1 MSYWPVGPNRNARAL
16 AALPGIGVDALLALT
31 PENAFHLSGV
41 ANFIATRWRTP
52 GLAAALITANGD
64 RAVISGDNGV
74 SVGNGQQHFTYP
86 LWIDNVDLRDCPGDS
101 CQARISTVR
110 GDDPFHR
117 PAQYEIA
124 QIAACVADAIL
135 LTAPEARTIGTELS
149 LIPAPFMTMLSQHL
163 PSITWIDATAVF
175 DDLRTLKD
183 TDELDLLRE
192 AGKLTEQGLAA
203 AIGNLEPG
211 MKSIDAWIAYQ
222 QGVLA
227 AMKNHPMKGLVGDI
241 EGLVT
246 VGAPGAGDSVGPG
259 VTIKFDMQ
267 VELGGYHS
275 DLGRTVALDPTVE
288 QRAIYD
294 ALRESLMHAIDAVII
309 GEPLSAIYDAGA
321 NSMRSLG
328 FPSYSRGHLGH
339 SLGLTTN
346 FEEAPFICP
355 DEHRPVV
362 PGMALSLELPF
373 YVGGVGTFQLET
385 MLLIHESRIEQVD
398 RLPFAIDLNRAL
410 GALVP

>member
-163 PSITWIDATAVF
+163 PNITWIDATAIF
-175 DDLRTLKD
+175 DDLRTIKD

-241 EGLVT
+241 EGLVA
-246 VGAPGAGDSVGPG
+246 VGAPGAGDTLGPG

-294 ALRESLMHAIDAVII
+294 ALRESLMHAIDAVKI

-398 RLPFAIDLNRAL
+398 RLPFAIDLDRAL

>member
-1 MSYWPVGPNRNARAL
+1 MSHWPAGSNRNNRAL
-16 AALPGIGVDALLALT
+16 AALPELGVDALLALT
-31 PENAFHLSGV
+31 PENAFHLSGI

-52 GLAAALITANGD
+52 GLAAALVTIHGD
-64 RAVISGDNGV
+64 RAVVTGDNGV
-74 SVGNGQQHFTYP
+74 TVAPGQRHFTYP

-101 CQARISTVR
+101 CQARISIIR

-124 QIAACVADAIL
+124 QIASCVAGAIQQ
-135 LTAPEARTIGTELS
+135 TAPDARRIGTEIS
-149 LIPAPFMTMLSQHL
+149 AIPAPFMVMLTEQL
-163 PSITWIDATAVF
+163 PNITWIDATTLF
-175 DDLRTLKD
+175 DDLRAIKD

-192 AGKLTEQGLAA
+192 AGKLTEQGLAS
-203 AIGNLEPG
+203 AIGSLEPG

-222 QGVLA
+222 QGVLS
-227 AMKNHPMKGLVGDI
+227 AMQNHPMKGLVGDI
-241 EGLVT
+241 EGLVA

-275 DLGRTVALDPTVE
+275 DLGRTVALDPTAE
-288 QRAIYD
+288 QHAIYN
-294 ALRESLMHAIDAVII
+294 ALHESLMKAIDAVKI
-309 GEPLSAIYDAGA
+309 GDPLSATYDAGA

-355 DEHRPVV
+355 DEHRPIV

-385 MLLIHESRIEQVD
+385 MLLVQESGIEQVD
-398 RLPFAIDLNRAL
+398 RLPFALDLDRAL

>member
-1 MSYWPVGPNRNARAL
+1 MSHWPEGLNRTARAIS
-16 AALPGIGVDALLALT
+16 ALPELGVDALLALT

-41 ANFIATRWRTP
+41 TNFIATRWRTP
-52 GLAAALITANGD
+52 GLAASLVSANGD
-64 RAVISGDNGV
+64 RAVVTGDNGI
-74 SVGNGQQHFTYP
+74 SVGSGQRHFTYP

-110 GDDPFHR
+110 GDDSFHR

-124 QIAACVADAIL
+124 QIAACVAAAIRQ
-135 LTAPEARTIGTELS
+135 TAPEARKIGTELS
-149 LIPAPFMTMLSQHL
+149 LIPAPFMEMLSRQL
-163 PSITWIDATAVF
+163 PNITWVDATAVF
-175 DDLRTLKD
+175 DDFRAIKGA
-183 TDELDLLRE
+183 DELDLLRD
-192 AGKLTEQGLAA
+192 AGKLTEQGLTA
-203 AIGNLEPG
+203 AIANLEPG

-227 AMKNHPMKGLVGDI
+227 AMKNHPLKGLVGDI
-241 EGLVT
+241 EGLVA
-246 VGAPGAGDSVGPG
+246 VGAPGAGDIIGPG

-275 DLGRTVALDPTVE
+275 DLGRTVALDPTAE

-294 ALRESLMHAIDAVII
+294 ALSESLMHAIEAVKI
-309 GEPLSAIYDAGA
+309 GAPLSSIYAAGA
-321 NSMRSLG
+321 KSMRSLG

-355 DEHRPVV
+355 DEHRPIV

-385 MLLIHESRIEQVD
+385 MLLIHDSGVEQVD
-398 RLPFAIDLNRAL
+398 RLPFALDLDRAL

>member
-1 MSYWPVGPNRNARAL
+1 MFHWPVGPNRTTRAI
-16 AALPGIGVDALLALT
+16 AALPELGIDALLALT

-52 GLAAALITANGD
+52 GLAAALVTSNGD
-64 RAVISGDNGV
+64 RAVVTGDNGI
-74 SVGNGQQHFTYP
+74 SVGNEQLHFTYP

-101 CQARISTVR
+101 CQARVSRFR

-117 PAQYEIA
+117 PAQYEIG
-124 QIAACVADAIL
+124 QIAACVAGAIL
-135 LTAPEARTIGTELS
+135 RTAPGARKIGTELS
-149 LIPAPFMTMLSQHL
+149 AIPAPFMELLSQQL
-163 PSITWIDATAVF
+163 PNIVWVDATAVF
-175 DDLRTLKD
+175 DELRAIKD
-183 TDELDLLRE
+183 ADELDLLRE

-211 MKSIDAWIAYQ
+211 MKSIDAWILYQ

-227 AMKNHPMKGLVGDI
+227 AMKHHPMKGLVGDI
-241 EGLVT
+241 EGLVA
-246 VGAPGAGDSVGPG
+246 VGAPGAGDTIGPG

-275 DLGRTVALDPTVE
+275 DIGRTVAMDPTLE
-288 QRAIYD
+288 QRAVYD
-294 ALRESLMHAIDAVII
+294 ALCESLMKAIDAVKI
-309 GEPLSAIYDAGA
+309 GDPLSAIYDAGA

-346 FEEAPFICP
+346 FEEAPFICQ

-373 YVGGVGTFQLET
+373 YIGGVGTFQLES
-385 MLLIHESRIEQVD
+385 MLLIHESTIEQVD
-398 RLPFAIDLNRAL
+398 RLPFAIDLDRAL

>member
-241 EGLVT
+241 EGLVA